1 MKIVLRGSE
10 IDHVIN
16 ALDLY
21 SRIWI
26 GQYDHIM
33 YEMRWRKTCD
43 EIDRQEK
50 KLIGL
55 FMAMRE
61 ITLPEL
67 NGYDFCASHGIFSS
81 ERDVKAAVA
90 YDLQQEMR
98 YKKAWFEKPEG
109 GYTVDFNTPIPC
121 EDDPYPFPEAF
132 CRTEKE
138 MTVLETEMT
147 AGQSDIIINAF
158 EIQCCIE
165 NGDFKKVFSYYTEDE
180 RALGYAQR
188 ITDIYSQI
196 PISRYYQGKT
206 NDLRNLSA
214 IIEKQIAVQKAL
226 SELVSDLDRACAEAE
241 QTGWL
246 SAEEVERILDDQQ
259 AGNNVFR
266 ISEKTLSMMD
276 QSMTNLQNG
285 ITSTEVSVREIPSEE
300 ESGKNIQN

>member
-1 MKIVLRGSE
+1 MKIILWGSE

-33 YEMRWRKTCD
+33 YEMRWKKKCD

-50 KLIGL
+50 KLIDL
-55 FMAMRE
+55 FMAMRQ

-67 NGYDFCASHGIFSS
+67 NGYDFSASHGIFSS

-109 GYTVDFNTPIPC
+109 GYTVDFNTPLPC
-121 EDDPYPFPEAF
+121 KDDPYPFPEAF

-138 MTVLETEMT
+138 KTVLETEMT
-147 AGQSDIIINAF
+147 AGHSAIIINSL

-165 NGDFKKVFSYYTEDE
+165 NGDFKKIFSYYTEDE
-180 RALGYAQR
+180 RALDIAQ
-188 ITDIYSQI
+188 IIMDIYSQI
-196 PISRYYQGKT
+196 PYSRYYQGKT
-206 NDLRNLSA
+206 EYLRNLSA
-214 IIEKQIAVQKAL
+214 KIEKQIARQ
-226 SELVSDLDRACAEAE
+226 
-241 QTGWL
+241 
-246 SAEEVERILDDQQ
+246 
-259 AGNNVFR
+259 
-266 ISEKTLSMMD
+266 KTLPE
-276 QSMTNLQNG
+276 L
-285 ITSTEVSVREIPSEE
+285 R
-300 ESGKNIQN
+300 

>member
-1 MKIVLRGSE
+1 MRIELKGSE
-10 IDHVIN
+10 ISCVIN

-26 GQYDHIM
+26 GQYAHLM
-33 YEMRWRKTCD
+33 YEMRWQKECD
-43 EIDRQEK
+43 EFDRQEK
-50 KLIGL
+50 KLIDL
-55 FMAMRE
+55 FKAMRE

-67 NGYDFCASHGIFSS
+67 NGYDLSASHGIFSS

-109 GYTVDFNTPIPC
+109 GYTVDFHTPLPC

-147 AGQSDIIINAF
+147 AAQSDIIINAL
-158 EIQCCIE
+158 ETQCCIE
-165 NGDFKKVFSYYTEDE
+165 NGDFKKLFSYYTEDE
-180 RALGYAQR
+180 RVLGYVQR
-188 ITDIYSQI
+188 IADIYSQI
-196 PISRYYQGKT
+196 QNSRYYQGKT

-214 IIEKQIAVQKAL
+214 KIEKQIAVQKAL
-226 SELVSDLDRACAEAE
+226 SELLSDLERVCVKTE

-246 SAEEVERILDDQQ
+246 SEDEAERILDDHS
-259 AGNNVFR
+259 GIESVKTIR
-266 ISEKTLSMMD
+266 IDKY
-276 QSMTNLQNG
+276 
-285 ITSTEVSVREIPSEE
+285 I
-300 ESGKNIQN
+300 KNDVL